1 MRETEGTA
9 HPRVR
14 SVSFFILLFPLS
26 FLSVPAFAGSPAGAS
41 GAQFLE
47 IEPGARPAGMG
58 YAFAAVADD
67 PNAVYYNPAGLGNLK
82 HIEATGMEDQ
92 YFQGV
97 NYDFAALAVP
107 ISRLAK
113 DSNANYGVAAA
124 SIYNLTVGGI
134 PQRGTTETLS
144 PEGTFSSQD
153 YAYAMS
159 YAYAL
164 GDSGLSLG
172 GTVKIVQSDLDGYNA
187 SGEAFDAGA
196 LYRKDK
202 LSLAAGVRDLGPGYG
217 FAGQTDPLPRTWF
230 LGAAYVILPGWTAAV
245 EGDFPRDADPSYSF
259 GTEYSYAFTKK
270 ISGSLRGGYASQ
282 NVDGGGYAGAT
293 VGGGLGYGG
302 VRFDFAFVPFGD
314 LGNEYQYSLTM
325 RF

>member
-1 MRETEGTA
+1 VTA
-9 HPRVR
+9 GNGLRRAAFLALACLVCAAPRAR
-14 SVSFFILLFPLS
+14 
-26 FLSVPAFAGSPAGAS
+26 AGSPAGTS

-82 HIEATGMEDQ
+82 DIEATGMEDQ

-107 ISRLAK
+107 LARFSK
-113 DSNANYGVAAA
+113 NTDANYGVAAA
-124 SIYNLTVGGI
+124 SIYNLSVGGI
-134 PQRGTTETLS
+134 QQRGLVETAS
-144 PEGTFSSQD
+144 PQGTFSSQD

-172 GTVKIVQSDLDGYNA
+172 GTAKIVQSDLDGYNA

-217 FAGQTDPLPRTWF
+217 FAGQQDSLPRTWF
-230 LGAAYVILPGWTAAV
+230 LGAAYLILPGWTAAV

-259 GTEYSYAFTKK
+259 GTEYSYFFTKK
-270 ISGSLRGGYASQ
+270 ISGALRGGYASQ
-282 NVDGGGYAGAT
+282 NTDGGGYAGAT
-293 VGGGLGYGG
+293 VGGGLGYDD

-325 RF
+325 KF